1 MTISQSNKLTMY
13 ETVLKTLQAH
23 TNVWNDAVIMNEAVN
38 ELAQLLPLIREAAAT
53 GATSLKGVTDAKR
66 TKKEEMANRTR
77 IVAGLASAYAAKT
90 KNLTL
95 QAALHFSF
103 SELLRAKDN
112 LAIDRCTAVADQIRP
127 HLPQLEAYGVTAED
141 FARLEAD
148 IAAFRALIGA
158 KGQQQISRNVNTQTL
173 TGRFRQAD
181 DLLKTQLDKLML
193 RYRVSHRT
201 FYDAYLASR
210 VIRDLGGRRPAPVAK
225 AA

>member
-1 MTISQSNKLTMY
+1 MTTSQSNKLTMY
-13 ETVLKTLQAH
+13 ETVLKTLQAQA
-23 TNVWNDAVIMNEAVN
+23 NAWKDAVVFTEAVN
-38 ELAQLLPLIREAAAT
+38 QLVQLLPLIREAGAT
-53 GATSLKGVTDAKR
+53 GATSLKGVTEAKR

-90 KNLTL
+90 QNLAL
-95 QAALHFSF
+95 QAALDFSF

-112 LAIDRCTAVADQIRP
+112 LAIDRCTAVTDQIRP
-127 HLPQLEAYGVTAED
+127 HLPQLDAYGVTADD
-141 FARLEAD
+141 FKRLEAD

-158 KGQQQISRNVNTQTL
+158 KGQQQISRNLNTQRL
-173 TGRFRQAD
+173 TERFRRAD
-181 DLLKTQLDKLML
+181 DLLRSQLDKLML
-193 RYRVSHRT
+193 RYQVSHRP